1 MKKNTVPRPE
11 YPRPQFVRDRWINLN
26 GVWSY
31 EFDFSESGCDDD
43 RWSPAGPLANGW
55 GGASRNLKDHGLFE
69 KNITV
74 PFCPESS
81 LSGVGYTDFIPAM
94 YYARKINIPENWN
107 NDLVILHFGGVD
119 NVAMIYIDGKFA
131 GRHKGGQCS
140 FSLDI
145 TNFVEAG
152 REHILTVYVID
163 HQRDGLS
170 GSGKQ
175 SCFRK
180 SYGCS
185 YTRVTGIWAT
195 VWMEAVAK
203 EGLKRCRITPD
214 YDNGAFVF
222 TPEYYTLPQN
232 GKLVTEIYAD
242 GKLTASTSVTTANGI
257 PFVLTPEIKRE
268 WNPEDPFLYD
278 IKFKVFD
285 AGNELVDTVSSYA
298 GLRKIS
304 IIKDRIYL
312 NNTPFFPRFVLDQGY
327 YPDGIWTAPCDE
339 ALKKDILMGKAAGF
353 NGARMHQKVFE
364 ERYLY
369 HADKL
374 GYLTWGEYGNWGLR
388 FAQPLAREN
397 FLEEWRE
404 IVLRDLN
411 HPSIIVWCPLNET
424 TPPGDLSLARSFP
437 YEAMLNQYQD
447 WLKEIYHLTRTIDPT
462 RPVNDAS
469 GFLHVITDIWSVH
482 CYSKDLSDMVSRM
495 RPESGGVMCHAP
507 SVETGY
513 CGQPYL
519 CNEFGG
525 FKYVSPERR
534 NANDS
539 WGYHGL
545 DLQTPEELAEKISEQ
560 VNWLITAPEIGGY
573 CYTQLT
579 DVEQEQNGI
588 YNYDRSEKFPVAII
602 RKIFSKKPQWSKY

>member
-1 MKKNTVPRPE
+1 MKTNIVPRQE

-55 GGASRNLKDHGLFE
+55 GGASRNLKDYGLFE
-69 KNITV
+69 KNIIV

-94 YYARKINIPENWN
+94 YYARKINVPENWK

-140 FSLDI
+140 FSVDI

-152 REHILTVYVID
+152 KEHILTVYVID

-175 SCFRK
+175 SCFRN

-203 EGLKRCRITPD
+203 EGLKRCRIVPD

-222 TPEYYTLPQN
+222 TPEYYALPQN
-232 GKLVTEIYAD
+232 GRLVTEIYAD
-242 GKLTASTSVTTANGI
+242 GVLTASTSTAVANGI
-257 PFVLTPEIKRE
+257 PFVLTPSVKRE
-268 WNPEDPFLYD
+268 WNPDDPFLYD
-278 IKFKVFD
+278 IIFKVFD
-285 AGNELVDTVSSYA
+285 GENKLIDTVSSYA

-304 IIKDRIYL
+304 IIKNRIYL

-327 YPDGIWTAPCDE
+327 YPDGIWTAPSDE
-339 ALKKDILMGKAAGF
+339 ALKKDILLGKAAGF
-353 NGARMHQKVFE
+353 NGARLHQKVFE

-388 FAQPLAREN
+388 FAEPRAREN

-437 YEAMLNQYQD
+437 YVAMLNQYQD
-447 WLKEIYHLTRTIDPT
+447 WLKEIYHLTRTIDPS

-469 GFLHVITDIWSVH
+469 GFLHVISDIWSVH
-482 CYSKDLSDMVSRM
+482 CYSKDLADMVSRM
-495 RPESGGVMCHAP
+495 RPEAGGVMFHAP
-507 SVETGY
+507 SVESGY

-534 NANDS
+534 NKDNS

-560 VNWLITAPEIGGY
+560 VNWLISAPEIGGY

-588 YNYDRSEKFPVAII
+588 YNYDRSEKFPVEIL
-602 RKIFSKKPQWSKY
+602 REIFSKKTQWSKY